1 MNSNLLDYSLWIIG
15 RYKDLPVVDIWAQFY
30 HLALPNQLSVSFR
43 SSGLNKSSV
52 RAEKIEEILDGAH
65 FSFFEVAGDGF
76 VFSYGQNAGQSFDQ
90 IIIDARSFVLTP
102 DVADAL
108 IVDTVSDSPC
118 FIQAHFVDR
127 NYQDMQNIFDP
138 LQFQARGMS
147 IEGLRMISNGL
158 PFPLEQKIV
167 DISRNPGRFELRQ
180 GYVVVAAAYMWFGDE
195 FWQVTGQTPERIQAK
210 LPANASLKFKKC
222 WCLVANTGLF
232 TDLKTCETQEKVKQA
247 IFG

>member
-1 MNSNLLDYSLWIIG
+1 
-15 RYKDLPVVDIWAQFY
+15 
-30 HLALPNQLSVSFR
+30 
-43 SSGLNKSSV
+43 
-52 RAEKIEEILDGAH
+52 
-65 FSFFEVAGDGF
+65 
-76 VFSYGQNAGQSFDQ
+76 
-90 IIIDARSFVLTP
+90 
-102 DVADAL
+102 
-108 IVDTVSDSPC
+108 
-118 FIQAHFVDR
+118 
-127 NYQDMQNIFDP
+127 MQNIFDP